1 MTGVALLNEE
11 PGCQRKRYVHNEA
24 DTWEITSD
32 SPIDRVPEINV
43 LDRCLPGRLGSF
55 IYPMDAVFTLK
66 HGTKTTCADLKRILL
81 TERSQ
86 RSSQSHL
93 NHISVS
99 EHDTVPEENNASD
112 DEDEESETDEDDVD
126 ENCEGEEGDG
136 EWDDEEED

>member
-11 PGCQRKRYVHNEA
+11 TGFQRRRYVHNETDA
-24 DTWEITSD
+24 WEITSD
-32 SPIDRVPEINV
+32 IPIDRVPEINV
-43 LDRCLPGRLGSF
+43 IDRCFPGRLGSF

-66 HGTKTTCADLKRILL
+66 HATTTTCADLKRILFA
-81 TERSQ
+81 ERSQ

-99 EHDTVPEENNASD
+99 EHETIVEENNASD

-126 ENCEGEEGDG
+126 ENCEGEEGDA
-136 EWDDEEED
+136 EWDEDDDD